1 MKNEKIMS
9 MVVIMMTM
17 FATVATTSCIQD
29 SSFLGLEEELAQK
42 SPQGDNGYR
51 YDADLTMEFD
61 TTACQLYTVR
71 QTIEGVR
78 NILEN
83 GDTVATQDFARDLNL
98 EINCE
103 TQDTVYVAEEKD
115 LFAAEVVSSS
125 KGEIS
130 EKEDRDDEF
139 CTINK
144 EQIYTITLSNGVK
157 VTATAVWQALRCEV
171 ADTTFA
177 CASVAN
183 AKFLYMESARNDEA
197 STEEKTVCD
206 ASVYLAGELVNEKK
220 DWDSTYVVRIPT
232 VLVYVDGEVPTPE
245 EIETRLEN
253 VDYRAAFKAEG
264 ANLTTEYQVVSGEE
278 ACYRNDVEINREGFA
293 KDLNLQAIATTAQ
306 EIVYVETEEEL
317 YDTSLA
323 GSSQGGDYVSKDVDG
338 RFTTSSRTLPYNFR
352 LSAGENITV
361 NTEYQYVSY
370 GDTTLPYSAI
380 PRVRFNRTEIVENR
394 EASTET
400 LQVVNAITYLD
411 VEVVEENPE
420 EAAETKA
427 ATTEKYVLA
436 IVSERALRKE
446 LPKDELVEKTYRDV
460 VREIVDAN
468 SERISWTEVETWT
481 VSGEKTRT
489 ISFVLYRHFQSP
501 SLQTVYT
508 ANDQYNTV
516 SNDSRLVREN
526 ESVNGNWTVTTRYM
540 QYSST
545 ATNGVD
551 PFNNVYSYDYQKAIY
566 TDEYYTLTFDYADWT
581 INEGNSTLTKSGEET
596 INGVVYNVSN
606 YVNNINTVYA
616 VSCDSY
622 APNASAEAR
631 IYVEKPI
638 EKIIPDAWGKILGA
652 AISAVPTDP
661 NGSSAQKCICIRT
674 DKGAVAIPFSMN
686 ANVPSVSSILSG
698 YFVEG
703 NFSAEYNSGYYT
715 NANNHGSYDLGKWA
729 PAIAKDE
736 ADRISYFSGNTK
748 VRVIRHSTLNMWNWR
763 GGNLSTVV
771 DGYEFSVSNE
781 GVLTVSVNGNVV
793 MQIR

>member
-1 MKNEKIMS
+1 MKKMN

-17 FATVATTSCIQD
+17 FATVATTSCVKD
-29 SSFLGLEEELAQK
+29 SSFLGMEETMTQK
-42 SPQGDNGYR
+42 APQGDSGIEYENTQYT
-51 YDADLTMEFD
+51 AEFD
-61 TTACQLYTVR
+61 TTEFRLYTVR
-71 QTIEGVR
+71 QTVAGTREIFDLGEKVAE
-78 NILEN
+78 EN
-83 GDTVATQDFARDLNL
+83 FARDLNL

-103 TQDTVYVAEEKD
+103 TQDTVYVAEEND

-130 EKEDRDDEF
+130 EKEDKDDEF

-144 EQIYTITLSNGVK
+144 EQIYTVTLSNGVK
-157 VTATAVWQALRCEV
+157 ITATAVWQALRCEV

-183 AKFLYMESARNDEA
+183 AKFLYMESVRNDEA
-197 STEEKTVCD
+197 STEEKTICD
-206 ASVYLAGELVNEKK
+206 ASVYLAGELVNDETA
-220 DWDSTYVVRIPT
+220 WDSTYVVRIPT
-232 VLVYVDGEVPTPE
+232 VLVYMDGEVPTPE

-278 ACYRNDVEINREGFA
+278 VRYRNDVEINRGGFA
-293 KDLNLQAIATTAQ
+293 KDLNLQAMATTAQ
-306 EIVYVETEEEL
+306 ETVYVETEEEL

-420 EAAETKA
+420 EAAETK
-427 ATTEKYVLA
+427 EKYVLA

-468 SERISWTEVETWT
+468 SERISWTEVEVWS
-481 VSGEKTRT
+481 VSGEKTNV
-489 ISFVLYRHFQSP
+489 ISFNLYRHFQSP
-501 SLQTVYT
+501 SLQTIYT
-508 ANDQYNTV
+508 SNNSYNTV
-516 SNDSRLVREN
+516 ANGSDLVRES
-526 ESVNGNWTVTTRYM
+526 ESVDGNWTVTTRYM
-540 QYSST
+540 QYTST
-545 ATNGVD
+545 ASNGVD
-551 PFNNVYSYDYQKAIY
+551 PFNNVYSYDYQKAVY

-581 INEGNSTLTKSGEET
+581 INEGASTLTKSGEET

-616 VSCDSY
+616 VSGDRY
-622 APNASAEAR
+622 DANASAEAR

-686 ANVPSVSSILSG
+686 ANVPEVSSILSG

-703 NFSAEYNSGYYT
+703 NFGAEYNSGYYT
-715 NANNHGSYDLGKWA
+715 TSVNHGSYDLGKWA

-736 ADRISYFSGNTK
+736 ADRISYFNGNTK
-748 VRVIRHSTLNMWNWR
+748 VRVIRHSTLNMWDWR